1 MKKIYLTLVLLSL
14 LFACPNV
21 LKSQDETSTRSEK
34 PIFKRN
40 LIKVNLTGL
49 ALRNYG
55 LQFEEVLNKR
65 ISVALAYRIMPSG
78 NIPFKTFITSRS
90 NNSQSAEDALN
101 AIKLGGSAL
110 TADLRFYLG
119 KKGYGRG
126 FYISPFYR
134 HATFNANGL
143 NFDYTDINNQSAVID
158 LSGNLS
164 SNTVGLMLGSQWFI
178 GKKLCID
185 WWIIGPH
192 YGTAHGIFLAHTN
205 VALDQLEQESIRSSL
220 STFDI
225 PFTKES
231 YTVSANEIKLSLDG
245 PWAGIRAGI
254 QLGFRF

>member
-1 MKKIYLTLVLLSL
+1 MKRIYSTLVFFSL
-14 LFACPNV
+14 LFASPN
-21 LKSQDETSTRSEK
+21 LLTAQDQTSTRSEK
-34 PIFKRN
+34 PIFKRH
-40 LIKVNLTGL
+40 LLKVNLTGL
-49 ALRNYG
+49 ALHNYG
-55 LQFEEVLNKR
+55 LQFEEVLSKR
-65 ISVALAYRIMPSG
+65 MSVALSYRIMPSG
-78 NIPFKTFITSRS
+78 NIPFKTFITSQS

-110 TADLRFYLG
+110 TVDLRFYLG

-126 FYISPFYR
+126 FYVSPFYR
-134 HATFNANGL
+134 HATFNAKGL
-143 NFDYTDINNQSAVID
+143 NFNYTDINNQTASID
-158 LSGNLS
+158 LSGNLTG
-164 SNTVGLMLGSQWFI
+164 NTVGLMLGSQWFI
-178 GKKLCID
+178 GKNFCLD

-192 YGTAHGIFLAHTN
+192 FGTANGVFSAHTN
-205 VALDQLEQESIRSSL
+205 VSLDQLEQESIRSSL